1 MSRVVIELDDQD
13 VREAI
18 DYIRQHLDNQGAMIT
33 LLQKILDAVENEK
46 G

>member
-18 DYIRQHLDNQGAMIT
+18 DYVRQHLDNQDAMIT
-33 LLQKILDAVENEK
+33 LLQKILDAVAD
-46 G
+46 

>member
-18 DYIRQHLDNQGAMIT
+18 DYIRQHLDNQDAMIS
-33 LLQKILDAVENEK
+33 LLEKILERITSE
-46 G
+46 

>member
-18 DYIRQHLDNQGAMIT
+18 DYIRQHLDNQDAMIT
-33 LLQKILDAVENEK
+33 LLQKILEK
-46 G
+46 IASE